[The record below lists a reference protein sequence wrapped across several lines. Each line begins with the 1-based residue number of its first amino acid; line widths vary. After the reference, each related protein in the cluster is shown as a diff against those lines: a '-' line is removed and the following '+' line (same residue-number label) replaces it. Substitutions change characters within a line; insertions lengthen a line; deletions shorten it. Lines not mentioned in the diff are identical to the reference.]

1 MIRGFLI
8 MHTAYLLPMA
18 YKQFDS
24 SVDQENIYIQSAEEI
39 NQIDVNQV
47 TYQVLIQE
55 AQ

>member
-1 MIRGFLI
+1 
-8 MHTAYLLPMA
+8 MHTASLLPMA

-24 SVDQENIYIQSAEEI
+24 SVDQQNIYIQSPEEI